1 MKKAKLT
8 VPILALTLCMGI
20 TAYAGQWQSDVNGW
34 WWQEDDGS
42 YPANTWKWIDGNND
56 GVAEFYYFDGNGYM
70 LSNSTAPNGHQ
81 VDAEGKW
88 IVNGVVQTQSTTLQ
102 TIYNVEGLTPQQ
114 NGYNVTYQYFTV
126 YENSLGNT
134 EYQAIIEIQNTSAG
148 NLYLGNATFDI
159 YDRSGNIVASETLVS
174 SDPSVIA
181 PGEKGYFYSNGGYLD
196 NVPMGD
202 YVLRPIINVEPT
214 NLPDTKYEVTNTSI
228 KEGTFGVT
236 VLGTVT
242 NNSAEDEGLLWI
254 CIVLFNSNN
263 QPIGVYGTNILDFNA
278 GQTRGFEAT
287 GMMLPDYIDI
297 NNVARYEVIASPT
310 QYQF

>member
-1 MKKAKLT
+1 MKKAKLI
-8 VPILALTLCMGI
+8 VPILALTLGMGI
-20 TAYAGQWQSDVNGW
+20 TAYAGQWQSDANGW

-56 GVAEFYYFDGNGYM
+56 GVAEFYYFDENGYM

-174 SDPSVIA
+174 NDPSVIA

-214 NLPDTKYEVTNTSI
+214 NLPATKYEVTNTSI

-263 QPIGVYGTNILDFNA
+263 QPIGVYGTNILDFNV
-278 GQTRGFEAT
+278 GQTRGFEAS
-287 GMMLPDYIDI
+287 GMMLPDYIKVSD
-297 NNVARYEVIASPT
+297 VARYEVIAAPT